1 MGDRRSGY
9 YIWQKRARRPSSS
22 VVGPLARE
30 SGCRTADGVYP
41 RSPEPNQQS
50 LFGGGNAGQSF
61 HYGSLSTAAAAAT
74 TDRQSSQL
82 DRPLRNVF
90 LPAPSQSVQNLYNP
104 PPPPVNHR
112 HWRRHLPHRR
122 VSSPHMRP
130 NPMWI
135 FDLRVFFFFLPDTHA
150 RTASLRSIDWTPPY
164 STHTHTHTYKIF
176 LDVIYAALHEPR
188 SLRIEIWKKIH
199 TNLECSYKTGRVY
212 AFHCSVLTKFSPN
225 TKRTTDAS
233 ISPGFRNEF

>member
-9 YIWQKRARRPSSS
+9 YIWQKRARRRPSSS

-61 HYGSLSTAAAAAT
+61 HYGSLSTTAAAAT

-90 LPAPSQSVQNLYNP
+90 LPAPSQSVQNLYKPPSPLSRYP
-104 PPPPVNHR
+104 PPPTASPRLFSSHAPESNVNFR
-112 HWRRHLPHRR
+112 STCL
-122 VSSPHMRP
+122 
-130 NPMWI
+130 
-135 FDLRVFFFFLPDTHA
+135 FFLSPRHPCA
-150 RTASLRSIDWTPPY
+150 RQV
-164 STHTHTHTYKIF
+164 F
-176 LDVIYAALHEPR
+176 
-188 SLRIEIWKKIH
+188 
-199 TNLECSYKTGRVY
+199 
-212 AFHCSVLTKFSPN
+212 VL
-225 TKRTTDAS
+225 
-233 ISPGFRNEF
+233 